1 MTPQVRSPRTE
12 YFRVHGVCAETLTR
26 NGMFGGASKA
36 DKSQTRKV
44 TPVLPFL
51 PSFLSIVAA
60 LVFPALVGLLI
71 ISGVSRVVNRKY
83 LVAFALGLY
92 FWFFSDTIGDAAYL
106 DVNAGLGGGAV
117 QVALVL
123 LFIIGVLLVF
133 SVDRETFRAGNSSR
147 LGFGIPLLVA
157 FALGIHGF
165 GEGAAFAATA
175 ATTPATGLLDAFGG
189 VTAASAF
196 VLHKALEPMMIGAA
210 YWAYAR
216 DHAKNTAGY
225 ARDIL
230 LLTLIFALPGVV
242 GAATDYYWL
251 YDTTYF
257 FALGL
262 GTSLYAAVRLAK
274 PLFWDT
280 EGSKWEST
288 KTAIAIILGFL
299 SLYGAALLHS

>member
-1 MTPQVRSPRTE
+1 M
-12 YFRVHGVCAETLTR
+12 
-26 NGMFGGASKA
+26 
-36 DKSQTRKV
+36 
-44 TPVLPFL
+44 LPFL

-60 LVFPALVGLLI
+60 LALPTLAGLLI
-71 ISGVSRVVNRKY
+71 MTGAARFANPKY

-106 DVNAGLGGGAV
+106 DVNAGFGGGAV
-117 QVALVL
+117 QVSLVL

-133 SVDRETFRAGNSSR
+133 SIDRETFRAGASSR
-147 LGFGIPLLVA
+147 MGFGIPLLVA
-157 FALGIHGF
+157 FAVGFHGF

-189 VTAASAF
+189 LTAASAF
-196 VLHKALEPMMIGAA
+196 IIHKALEPMIIGAA
-210 YWAYAR
+210 YWIYAKDHAKSASAYAR
-216 DHAKNTAGY
+216 DM
-225 ARDIL
+225 L
-230 LLTLIFALPGVV
+230 LLTLVFVLPGVI

-257 FALGL
+257 FAFGL

-280 EGSKWEST
+280 GGSSWEST
-288 KTAIAIILGFL
+288 KIAISMILGFL
-299 SLYGAALLHS
+299 CLYGAALLHS